1 MPLSWSVTL
10 LVQRWSFTSA
20 KWTERRSH
28 PYGKI
33 QSHRHVLGDL
43 CFSARGTST
52 PRSWESPRWD
62 GFSSREEARTRCP
75 FWLGSPSLFSLE
87 VFCVTHPG
95 SLRDVIHGLNKPQN
109 SSVPWLSGC
118 VWLLVVAALKQMSL
132 KASSAA
138 LMDCTLHRAAGL
150 GAVLPWH

>member
-1 MPLSWSVTL
+1 MSSAGPSPQQNEPRGVPTGTEKYRATDMSWVTFAS
-10 LVQRWSFTSA
+10 QRGPPAPPGGERAQGEVGSA
-20 KWTERRSH
+20 Q
-28 PYGKI
+28 GKI
-33 QSHRHVLGDL
+33 
-43 CFSARGTST
+43 
-52 PRSWESPRWD
+52 
-62 GFSSREEARTRCP
+62 RTRCP

-95 SLRDVIHGLNKPQN
+95 FLMDVIHGLNKPLN

-150 GAVLPWH
+150 GAVLPQH